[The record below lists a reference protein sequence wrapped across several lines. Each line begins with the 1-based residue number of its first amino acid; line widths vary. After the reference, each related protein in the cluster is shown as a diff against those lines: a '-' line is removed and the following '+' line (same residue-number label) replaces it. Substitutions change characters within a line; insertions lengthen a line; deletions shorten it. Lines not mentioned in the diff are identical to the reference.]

1 MEYRDLFAKIYIKH
15 GKKSFQDGDA
25 LLELVKEADP
35 DIENRQFVVID
46 YLTRKNNFSR
56 LMESRFLSDEE
67 QEEVIDQIAKELN
80 NDFYVPLSQT
90 RQCAAAFLSV
100 FQHGSR
106 KALKALDDEY
116 NESMAPTTVMEAI
129 NVDVAPLLEEQ
140 DDDMDTQSIHISKSA
155 LEASPAEEEWA
166 DQLGDLEYEEEV
178 YVPSDLVEEADKP
191 KQEVQIPQPETT
203 SSKPKKKT
211 KMKKISSKPMPKPKA
226 EPVIYDE
233 DDEEEETKKE
243 SKGATILLVILLL
256 LLVICVGLLFFYLKV
271 LNIF

>member
-35 DIENRQFVVID
+35 QIENRQFVVID

-56 LMESRFLSDEE
+56 LMESRFLSEEE
-67 QEEVIDQIAKELN
+67 QEAVIDQIAKELN
-80 NDFYVPLSQT
+80 NDFYVPLAQT
-90 RQCAAAFLSV
+90 RSCAAAFLSV

-140 DDDMDTQSIHISKSA
+140 DDDMNTQSIHISKSA
-155 LEASPAEEEWA
+155 LDAAPAEEEWV
-166 DQLGDLEYEEEV
+166 DQLGDLEYEEV

-191 KQEVQIPQPETT
+191 KQEVEIPAPAPKKKSKMKKV
-203 SSKPKKKT
+203 SSKPL
-211 KMKKISSKPMPKPKA
+211 PKEKA
-226 EPVIYDE
+226 APVIYDE
-233 DDEEEETKKE
+233 DEEEEEKKE
-243 SKGATILLVILLL
+243 SKGATILLGILLA
-256 LLVICVGLLFFYLKV
+256 LLVVCVGLLVFYLKV